1 MTTTNGHKPAPHVRV
16 VRYLVQPVLM
26 VEDGEDLAELLVPH
40 PETGQPMPPP
50 PIPISRADW
59 PNVQEIIQA
68 QVIDAA
74 NAALARQH
82 AEALTVGEPRP
93 NRAQRRQAARKPTSK
108 VTPAGS

>member
-1 MTTTNGHKPAPHVRV
+1 MTTTNGHKPPPHIRV

-26 VEDGEDLAELLVPH
+26 VEDGEDLTELLIPH

-59 PNVQEIIQA
+59 PNVQKIVQT

-74 NAALARQH
+74 NAALAKQH
-82 AEALTVGEPRP
+82 AESLQPQP
-93 NRAQRRQAARKPTSK
+93 NRAQRRATERKRQAPATKPAPK
-108 VTPAGS
+108 